1 MPHTK
6 KEGTGEEGDGEV
18 AGLQPCDLTSCCC
31 MLLGETKREVRAR
44 SRGENKRGRG
54 GTQCDW

>member
-1 MPHTK
+1 MPHTQ